1 MRYSPV
7 FVEQIVQF
15 AFSNVERE
23 IADENGRHDVVVVDD
38 DAELAM
44 GFARLFIQKRRQQYV
59 NQHRQKQDPPP
70 RRRPL
75 CEKGLSQSM
84 CVLCVLCDDDDV
96 VISLSFRSNVFYT
109 ILVQK
114 FLKKDQTHHHDE
126 NKGSRENTN
135 KTTLKEDKHH
145 HYKYYTTS

>member
-23 IADENGRHDVVVVDD
+23 IADENGRHDVVVVDVD
-38 DAELAM
+38 DAELPM

-59 NQHRQKQDPPP
+59 HQHRQKQDPPP

-109 ILVQK
+109 IL
-114 FLKKDQTHHHDE
+114 L
-126 NKGSRENTN
+126 
-135 KTTLKEDKHH
+135 
-145 HYKYYTTS
+145 YKSF

>member
-23 IADENGRHDVVVVDD
+23 IADENGRHDVVVVDVD
-38 DAELAM
+38 DAELPM

-59 NQHRQKQDPPP
+59 HQHRQKQDPPP

-75 CEKGLSQSM
+75 CEKGLSQSK

-109 ILVQK
+109 IVLVQK

-145 HYKYYTTS
+145 H